1 MKTKQSR
8 SVQSG
13 FTLIELLVVI
23 AIIAI
28 LAAMLLPALTKAK
41 ESGMATSCLNN
52 TKQIGLGA
60 MMYTSDN
67 KDVYP
72 NLWWVDGPYKNVLGL
87 ACGGEWQ
94 TTPASLLVPYLVNPR
109 IWVCPKKLR
118 GITYTTQ
125 PGSFDPSIT
134 GFISYGFNYLGLF
147 GGSAD
152 EPLVFKVSGV
162 SRPAQVVMN
171 DECNGSN
178 DPTKIGGNRGDGAA
192 DAAWH
197 DDFWAVNSFPNTPVV
212 GIANSRM
219 QCALGKHNQR
229 VNITYADGHA
239 VVSKPSQLFWGQYYG
254 MFANNKGSAMTPDG
268 LKQWSEP
275 LSNPALD
282 RAEYIPQ

>member
-109 IWVCPKKLR
+109 I
-118 GITYTTQ
+118 
-125 PGSFDPSIT
+125 
-134 GFISYGFNYLGLF
+134 
-147 GGSAD
+147 
-152 EPLVFKVSGV
+152 
-162 SRPAQVVMN
+162 
-171 DECNGSN
+171 
-178 DPTKIGGNRGDGAA
+178 
-192 DAAWH
+192 
-197 DDFWAVNSFPNTPVV
+197 
-212 GIANSRM
+212 
-219 QCALGKHNQR
+219 
-229 VNITYADGHA
+229 
-239 VVSKPSQLFWGQYYG
+239 
-254 MFANNKGSAMTPDG
+254 
-268 LKQWSEP
+268 
-275 LSNPALD
+275 
-282 RAEYIPQ
+282 